1 MADDPSLKSRQHTK
15 NYLGIISQFQVG
27 LRCPEYNL
35 TGLNIINSQHKKNI
49 LYYTIGDLWVS
60 RIDHSP
66 ICSLLNKSTAHHKQ
80 PPQVVLRIQFMRCL

>member
-1 MADDPSLKSRQHTK
+1 MADDLSLKSRQHTK

-27 LRCPEYNL
+27 LRCLEYNL

-66 ICSLLNKSTAHHKQ
+66 IRSLLNKLTAHHKQ